1 MTLGTFFLPSFPPS
15 LPPPL
20 AVGDVDTVSP
30 LPPSL
35 PPSHRHL
42 VGGMTNELDGTW
54 VSGFFDKNSFIE
66 TLAGW
71 AKTVVVGRARL
82 GGIPCGVIITETRTA
97 EATTPADPADSSS
110 QER

>member
-1 MTLGTFFLPSFPPS
+1 M
-15 LPPPL
+15 
-20 AVGDVDTVSP
+20 DIVSP
-30 LPPSL
+30 LPPF
-35 PPSHRHL
+35 PSHL